1 MRGKRVNY
9 APLLII
15 TQCVTK
21 VIAKNNNLMGKKQV
35 KFSTTKQKIIR
46 MMGYVGEERVNQEE
60 TDNLF
65 TVQVVPNI
73 SIDLL
78 YLRPAMP
85 LGCFCSAVNYMHRL
99 P

>member
-1 MRGKRVNY
+1 
-9 APLLII
+9 
-15 TQCVTK
+15 
-21 VIAKNNNLMGKKQV
+21 
-35 KFSTTKQKIIR
+35 
-46 MMGYVGEERVNQEE
+46 MMGYVGEERENQEE

-65 TVQVVPNI
+65 TVQVVQNI

-78 YLRPAMP
+78 YLGPAMP